1 MFKHVDANHTL
12 IAKRFEEKVNGLLKE
27 REKKNNHQ
35 RKEQICLVGQIST
48 TFVVKDSYK
57 KEDMPQKEFLKDRG
71 LMLRA
76 ICIIQFVEFFW
87 LKRLT
92 LYLFQN

>member
-1 MFKHVDANHTL
+1 MWMQITY
-12 IAKRFEEKVNGLLKE
+12 LLQQGS
-27 REKKNNHQ
+27 KKKKKDNHQ

-57 KEDMPQKEFLKDRG
+57 KEDVPQKEFLKDCG

-76 ICIIQFVEFFW
+76 NCTNSICGSFLAKMFDSILIPK
-87 LKRLT
+87 LNLPSKR
-92 LYLFQN
+92 